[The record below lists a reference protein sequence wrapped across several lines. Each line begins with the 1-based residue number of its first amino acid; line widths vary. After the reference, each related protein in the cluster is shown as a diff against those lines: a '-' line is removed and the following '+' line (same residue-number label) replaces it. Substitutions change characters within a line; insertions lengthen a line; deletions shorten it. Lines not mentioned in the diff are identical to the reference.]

1 MGLVPGVVAA
11 GVDQPDFFQRQVG
24 VYVGD
29 VGLERQASFE
39 EFGCFHA
46 YQIMRLIW
54 GWTCPHE
61 GVGCCG
67 PWNRRYFGRVTVD
80 RTDWALLG
88 ALQEDGR
95 ASFADLA
102 RTVSMSPSAVAE
114 RVRRLEEAGVIAGY
128 RAVVSPEQVGLGV
141 MAFVRLRYPTGNYR
155 PFHALL
161 DSTPE
166 IVEAHHV
173 TGEDCFVLKV
183 LARSMR
189 HLEEVTGRI
198 GGLGAV
204 TTSVVYSSPLTGRA
218 IAVD

>member
-1 MGLVPGVVAA
+1 M
-11 GVDQPDFFQRQVG
+11 
-24 VYVGD
+24 
-29 VGLERQASFE
+29 
-39 EFGCFHA
+39 
-46 YQIMRLIW
+46 
-54 GWTCPHE
+54 
-61 GVGCCG
+61 
-67 PWNRRYFGRVTVD
+67 TVD
-80 RTDWALLG
+80 RTDWALLD
-88 ALQEDGR
+88 ALQQDGR

-102 RTVSMSPSAVAE
+102 RAVSMSPRAVAE
-114 RVRRLEEAGVIAGY
+114 RVRRLAAAGVIAGY
-128 RAVVSPEQVGLGV
+128 RAVVDPLKVGLAV
-141 MAFVRLRYPTGNYR
+141 MACGRGRYPTGHYR

-198 GGLGAV
+198 AGLGAV

-218 IAVD
+218 INGV